1 MENWWLWGS
10 TTLPARGYG
19 SSVRAIPPLTSPTN
33 EVHHQRVPFGS
44 TSGTRRKHTSERSR
58 LYIPLHQTTTTPAVS
73 LARELV
79 AVRCRGSTTPA
90 TLSFSFLL
98 SLTLLLRDLRCTRD
112 THLSL
117 QGKRRQRAKSFYLQ
131 SSPPG
136 KIFLHRFNYK
146 KKESRLNMLRPREQE
161 NTIRHRYTYYSHICI
176 VAKFRQ
182 DNEAREIRI

>member
-146 KKESRLNMLRPREQE
+146 KKNL
-161 NTIRHRYTYYSHICI
+161 
-176 VAKFRQ
+176 V
-182 DNEAREIRI
+182 